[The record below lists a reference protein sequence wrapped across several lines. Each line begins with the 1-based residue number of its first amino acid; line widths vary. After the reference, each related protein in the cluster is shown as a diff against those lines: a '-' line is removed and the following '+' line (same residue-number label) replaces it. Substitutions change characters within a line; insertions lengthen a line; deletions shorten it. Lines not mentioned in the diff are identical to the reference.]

1 MEIKKGLMQSDG
13 MGMGGKLGMPRL
25 LMLQAGAAYL
35 PPQGR
40 GRMLGVGM
48 GQGRMCCTSTRRSL
62 VIEGRTFIE
71 ISRVIG
77 RC

>member
-35 PPQGR
+35 PPQGEGIYAGSGYGPGKDVLYEHPMVAGYR
-40 GRMLGVGM
+40 GTDFYRN
-48 GQGRMCCTSTRRSL
+48 Q
-62 VIEGRTFIE
+62 
-71 ISRVIG
+71 
-77 RC
+77 